1 MILKGFYKK
10 VRSATMTRGRTN
22 KNKVLKVEKIVIRKY
37 EHKIVRLE
45 GIFVTFNT
53 KVTKILKTPMI
64 KKNQRN
70 QLVFSYFVERF
81 AVDVI
86 KTCNTE
92 TERRKIPKDINAI
105 LNARLKEEKK
115 LLKAQKTLAAKILR
129 KEKASLLKKDKKERE
144 ERARNATANQMNL
157 DPDCLDMDCLDPD
170 RLDLDCLDLD
180 CLDPDLNSDWFNSDL
195 FNSSDLN
202 LNLNFE
208 FEFEF

>member
-1 MILKGFYKK
+1 MILKGFYIKT
-10 VRSATMTRGRTN
+10 RTTTMTRGRTN
-22 KNKVLKVEKIVIRKY
+22 KNKVKVKKTVIRKC
-37 EHKIVRLE
+37 EHEIVRLE

-53 KVTKILKTPMI
+53 KVTKIFKTPMI

-70 QLVFSYFVERF
+70 QLVFSYFVERETF
-81 AVDVI
+81 DVI
-86 KTCNTE
+86 KTCNTA

-129 KEKASLLKKDKKERE
+129 EERAKLLGKEKKERE

-157 DPDCLDMDCLDPD
+157 DPDC
-170 RLDLDCLDLD
+170 LDLDCLDLD